1 MHASLQGHSQNSQK
15 NWGVGLIFR
24 VTGPHNWNSIPATMQ
39 EISVL
44 FEFTGV
50 ARRFKSNFFCGPWGR
65 KVGQHCATLCEQ
77 DWTTE
82 LFLRR
87 TNKRGK
93 RFQQERLLLFKCH
106 VNVMFF
112 NFFKYR
118 RAPCFLLL

>member
-50 ARRFKSNFFCGPWGR
+50 ARRFKSNFFVAHG
-65 KVGQHCATLCEQ
+65 V
-77 DWTTE
+77 
-82 LFLRR
+82 
-87 TNKRGK
+87 
-93 RFQQERLLLFKCH
+93 ERLDSTALLCVNKTGQPNYRSGGQTNEENDFNKNAFSCL
-106 VNVMFF
+106 NVM
-112 NFFKYR
+112 
-118 RAPCFLLL
+118 